1 MSMLRTMTE
10 TRTTSWH
17 LVAAARARSPWRVL
31 ALAIGALGAGWV
43 GSWSLWSGLLVLLG
57 VPALDFTAGGI
68 VFGSEA
74 TPMTVNSVAIGWPG
88 AVLVVWPLAVAS
100 LLAIIAAVRDALLPL
115 LAITTGWL
123 LIALVTSLISEVP
136 GGTAA
141 WGTTV
146 LLVLYGAWPE
156 VTALT
161 DRRAA
166 RG

>member
-1 MSMLRTMTE
+1 MTE
-10 TRTTSWH
+10 TRTSSWH
-17 LVAAARARSPWRVL
+17 LVAPARARSPWRVL

-43 GSWSLWSGLLVLLG
+43 GAWSLWSGLLVLVG

-68 VFGSEA
+68 VFGSDA
-74 TPMTVNSVAIGWPG
+74 TPMTINSVAVGWPG

-100 LLAIIAAVRDALLPL
+100 LLAIVAAVRDAPLPL
-115 LAITTGWL
+115 LATTAAWL

-141 WGTTV
+141 WGTTM

-156 VTALT
+156 VVALVRPAAT
-161 DRRAA
+161 RA
-166 RG
+166 